1 MRKNKIIKIQESMI
15 HLFNLGI
22 YSKINKKVQRD

>member
-1 MRKNKIIKIQESMI
+1 MRKNKIIKIQENMI
-15 HLFNLGI
+15 HLFNLVI